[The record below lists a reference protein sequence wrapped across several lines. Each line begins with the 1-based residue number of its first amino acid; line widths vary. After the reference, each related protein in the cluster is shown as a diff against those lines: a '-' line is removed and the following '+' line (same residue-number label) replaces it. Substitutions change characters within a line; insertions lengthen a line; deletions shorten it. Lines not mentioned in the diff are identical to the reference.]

1 MRSLAIDNRFNGS
14 VPILLQDTIN
24 WPLVGGWSRIS
35 VQNSP
40 YPTVF
45 TCTANGYKCYNG
57 SAVIPVKAG
66 QVYHFSG
73 YFRSPIVL
81 NGLLVVGV
89 LALKTTTNTTLYPTL
104 LQYAANTAPTEWTY
118 YEKIYTIPNNV
129 VNMKYVSSVRSDC
142 TAGIAQI
149 SGFKAIKIGGYD
161 IV

>member
-45 TCTANGYKCYNG
+45 TYTANGRTSDNA

-81 NGLLVVGV
+81 NGLWVVGV
-89 LALKTTTNTTLYPTL
+89 LALKTTGNTMLYPIL
-104 LQYAANTAPTEWTY
+104 LQHKANPAPSEWTY

-129 VNMKYVSSVRSDC
+129 VNMKYITSVRNDC